1 MSAVRR
7 PARWLVVAAM
17 AAAPVALGAQS
28 LAAGDTLQLR
38 LLVPVRSERTPDS
51 AVRALVIAPVM
62 RDGRVLVPP
71 GAVVTG
77 RVAGAGVE
85 KSGSKHHWLS
95 LDFDQAAIPLGG
107 PAPADTSRVQIATR
121 VVAVD
126 NAREEVDSTGRILG
140 PPIPALVRSKRN
152 WTVVALGAFSPVGA
166 VVLAAALE
174 AENAERHRAVAFDA
188 GTELR
193 AVVTRDSPPLT
204 RWPAW
209 EPPPALAADA
219 PLDSVL
225 ISVPLRASF
234 GAGGSPGDVV
244 ALAFLGSADEVRAAF
259 AAAGWS
265 PATKMTLRTDFVTF
279 AKAARGE
286 GYDVQPVSTLTLDG
300 RAPDLAFE
308 KLTDTFVKR
317 HHVRIWRWPGAGD
330 STLWVAAATRDRGV
344 EFSTARRTF
353 THLVDANIDAERAK
367 IVGDLIAAGA
377 VGSMRDVARPAPLGA
392 VTVNDGRDAVA
403 SDWRMVVLR
412 LLGPAAGDR
421 PAP

>member
-193 AVVTRDSPPLT
+193 AVVTRDSPPLDEMAGVGAT
-204 RWPAW
+204 TGARRRRASR
-209 EPPPALAADA
+209 LGAD
-219 PLDSVL
+219 
-225 ISVPLRASF
+225 LRAPPGELRCRRVAGRRG
-234 GAGGSPGDVV
+234 GAGVPR
-244 ALAFLGSADEVRAAF
+244 LGRRGPRRVRRRR
-259 AAAGWS
+259 
-265 PATKMTLRTDFVTF
+265 LV
-279 AKAARGE
+279 
-286 GYDVQPVSTLTLDG
+286 
-300 RAPDLAFE
+300 
-308 KLTDTFVKR
+308 
-317 HHVRIWRWPGAGD
+317 AGD
-330 STLWVAAATRDRGV
+330 EDDAA
-344 EFSTARRTF
+344 
-353 THLVDANIDAERAK
+353 H
-367 IVGDLIAAGA
+367 
-377 VGSMRDVARPAPLGA
+377 
-392 VTVNDGRDAVA
+392 
-403 SDWRMVVLR
+403 
-412 LLGPAAGDR
+412 
-421 PAP
+421 